1 MLAIIKTLFY
11 NKDMKILIVND
22 DGIQAKGLFK
32 LAETLSTAHAVT
44 VVAPHTQKSGFSHTL
59 SFHKTVSYAPYNL
72 GIPVSAYSLTGTPC
86 DCVKFAINVLMKDAL
101 PDVIL
106 CGINDDYN
114 LGTDV
119 VYSATVNAA
128 LEGAIHG
135 FPSFAFSI
143 GRKCSDDF
151 TYPADFIM
159 RNLDALLSLKR
170 NDNICYSLNFPS
182 NNPKKILGVRFAT
195 LGMRKFSDRYELR
208 ENSDGS
214 GYLLLGEPI
223 PLDNSPDSDV
233 ELIRKGYITI
243 TPVAMQDTATSF
255 MQTSAGKKLCV

>member
-1 MLAIIKTLFY
+1 
-11 NKDMKILIVND
+11 MKILIVND
-22 DGIQAKGLFK
+22 DGIQAEGLYK
-32 LAETLSTAHAVT
+32 LAETLSTEHTVT

-59 SFHKTVSYAPYNL
+59 SFHRTVSYAPYNL

-101 PDVIL
+101 PDAIL

-143 GRKCSDDF
+143 GRDHADDF
-151 TYPADFIM
+151 TYPADFIK
-159 RNLDALLSLKR
+159 RNLSALVSLER
-170 NDNICYSLNFPS
+170 NDNVCYSLNFPS
-182 NNPKKILGVRFAT
+182 NHPEEILGVRFAKIG
-195 LGMRKFSDRYELR
+195 LRKFSDRYELR

-223 PLDNSPDSDV
+223 PLDNAPDSDV
-233 ELIRKGYITI
+233 ELIRRGYITI
-243 TPVAMQDTATSF
+243 TPVALQDTATAF
-255 MQTSAGKKLCV
+255 MDAAAGKKLCV